1 MAVIVDTV
9 VVAAEV
15 TRSGECLRVLVSGE
29 LAAEVVALSSS
40 SQVVHRIRKHLIEIR
55 INERKRFVTVTMICH
70 VHQRDQMK
78 VTEVPGVLSQL
89 IFIFIFA

>member
-55 INERKRFVTVTMICH
+55 INERKRSVTVTMICH
-70 VHQRDQMK
+70 VHQRDKMN
-78 VTEVPGVLSQL
+78 L
-89 IFIFIFA
+89 